1 MAATY
6 LLKHNPKAWTW
17 DELGQSAA
25 LVKAGHRFRY
35 TWSTG
40 RSRRPTIGDRAFL
53 IRLGVEPK
61 GLFGSGTIVTD
72 PVNRPHWD
80 PYRASQGVRDYAVE
94 IEFDTLLVPGE
105 DRILRLDDLQHAP
118 LGAMF
123 WTTQGTCVT
132 IPEHIAVALELVW
145 APYSRTYVT

>member
-1 MAATY
+1 MVETY
-6 LLKHNPKAWTW
+6 LFKHNPKAWTW
-17 DELGQSAA
+17 DDLRASAA
-25 LVKAGHRFRY
+25 LVKGRHDFIY

-40 RSRRPTIGDRAFL
+40 QSKRPKAGDRAFL

-61 GLFGSGTIVTD
+61 GIFGSGTIISD
-72 PVNRPHWD
+72 PVRRPHWD
-80 PYRASQGVRDYAVE
+80 PYRAAQGAQDYAVD
-94 IEFDTLLVPGE
+94 IKFDTLLVPGE
-105 DRILRLDDLQHAP
+105 DRILRLDNLQRAP

-145 APYSRTYVT
+145 APYSGTDVR